1 MDIPGRRTK
10 TVPSKLIMELVLYIC
25 LVHDDANS
33 VMLDHLREYAPISP
47 RTAYRYIH
55 DLEAVQN
62 RYHFLYHKDPDQERF
77 VSEEIE
83 NTSAPPIS
91 RHKLIKRK
99 RHGITEF
106 PFEDILPREYWDL
119 DRILED
125 QHLIHLHRLILIDKH
140 FKSISEYYDVIRYDL
155 EDLLFPR
162 MESKDSLS
170 NRLGL
175 DPEIPLSQQAEPD
188 LSLKSSKL
196 RYHVLKRAIQ
206 DIEEATKRSEDGP
219 GPFPVGAPEVRKYF
233 LEDLELS
240 GEELSLRTV
249 QRYLKELKEAYIIF
263 ARIYRKS
270 TYF

>member
-10 TVPSKLIMELVLYIC
+10 TGPSKLIMELVLYLC

-91 RHKLIKRK
+91 RQKLIKRK

-119 DRILED
+119 GRIHED
-125 QHLIHLHRLILIDKH
+125 QHLMHLHRLILIDKH

>member
-10 TVPSKLIMELVLYIC
+10 TGPSKLIMELVLYLC

-62 RYHFLYHKDPDQERF
+62 GYYFRYHKDPDQERF
-77 VSEEIE
+77 VSEERDRPSIQKHLR
-83 NTSAPPIS
+83 NL
-91 RHKLIKRK
+91 RRK
-99 RHGITEF
+99 HDLDDL

-119 DRILED
+119 GRILED
-125 QHLIHLHRLILIDKH
+125 QHLMHLHRLILIDEH
-140 FKSISEYYDVIRYDL
+140 FGSISDYYDVIRYDL

-162 MESKDSLS
+162 MESKDSIS